1 MFYTVLDVAL
11 STVNLQD
18 VFKSVERLCAEEGID
33 CAKFMYRDNTSILDT
48 LEGHRFELCTE
59 NEPVYLI
66 VLCAIECA
74 CRTQGLVPWEILGQ
88 KDGFSRQSVADS
100 WFEICTRTCMIS
112 VRGVQLISLAVG
124 RVGASVNRER

>member
-1 MFYTVLDVAL
+1 MYHTVLNVAF

-59 NEPVYLI
+59 NDPGYLI
-66 VLCAIECA
+66 VLSVIECA
-74 CRTQGLVPWEILGQ
+74 CRTQGLVPWEVLGQ
-88 KDGFSRQSVADS
+88 G
-100 WFEICTRTCMIS
+100 
-112 VRGVQLISLAVG
+112 
-124 RVGASVNRER
+124 